1 MIKKSLCLLIVTVLA
16 CSGCATGRKA
26 EGPAAAKEEK
36 LNTPPA
42 DGSGTEQ
49 SSREKKDSE
58 VAVNPAVPVPD
69 FVPVSEELS
78 PLKTRIVSISARST
92 PLKDVLFV
100 VAEATGLNVV
110 MDAGVNPELPVTL
123 TLKNVSAEDALNM
136 VSSSAGY
143 FYSIKGNV
151 LTVKALETRM
161 FEFGQPSVIQDYA
174 VNVGGD
180 ILGGSSGTT
189 GGSSGIKGNVSQSV
203 QSDKDATKLWDSIE
217 KTIGNLVGAT
227 VSSSAPST
235 SATSATS
242 ATAGQDASAKAEQPS
257 INVNRM
263 TGTIV
268 VTAAKKD
275 LEKVEDYLTRLKKI
289 LGRQVII
296 EARVVEVQ
304 LSDGLK
310 YGIDWT
316 SINALNVAGTTSIG
330 TSNFTNVLDKSLP
343 SFNIGV
349 TRNNFNAVLT
359 ALNQQGNIKTL
370 SNPRVNIMNGQ
381 TALLSVGRN
390 TNFISKVETT
400 TTPGSSGTAAT
411 TTFSVTTQNVLS
423 GVMIGMAPIVNENGE
438 ISMAITPIISD
449 LVKLEDRTV
458 GTVGQ
463 NTIQIS
469 LPTVDLR
476 ELNTTV
482 KIKDG
487 EMVIIGGLIQNR
499 DRTQDNQVPFLGRIP
514 IVGYLFK
521 SREMINEK
529 TELVIMLKPTVVV
542 F

>member
-1 MIKKSLCLLIVTVLA
+1 M
-16 CSGCATGRKA
+16 
-26 EGPAAAKEEK
+26 
-36 LNTPPA
+36 
-42 DGSGTEQ
+42 
-49 SSREKKDSE
+49 
-58 VAVNPAVPVPD
+58 
-69 FVPVSEELS
+69 
-78 PLKTRIVSISARST
+78 
-92 PLKDVLFV
+92 
-100 VAEATGLNVV
+100 
-110 MDAGVNPELPVTL
+110 
-123 TLKNVSAEDALNM
+123 
-136 VSSSAGY
+136 
-143 FYSIKGNV
+143 
-151 LTVKALETRM
+151 
-161 FEFGQPSVIQDYA
+161 
-174 VNVGGD
+174 
-180 ILGGSSGTT
+180 
-189 GGSSGIKGNVSQSV
+189 
-203 QSDKDATKLWDSIE
+203 
-217 KTIGNLVGAT
+217 
-227 VSSSAPST
+227 
-235 SATSATS
+235 
-242 ATAGQDASAKAEQPS
+242 
-257 INVNRM
+257 
-263 TGTIV
+263 
-268 VTAAKKD
+268 
-275 LEKVEDYLTRLKKI
+275 
-289 LGRQVII
+289 II

-316 SINALNVAGTTSIG
+316 SINALNVAGTTSVG

-499 DRTQDNQVPFLGRIP
+499 DRTQDNQGPVSGTDTNSWISLQKQGGDQGEDRAC
-514 IVGYLFK
+514 
-521 SREMINEK
+521 NNA
-529 TELVIMLKPTVVV
+529 
-542 F
+542 

>member
-1 MIKKSLCLLIVTVLA
+1 MIKRRWCLLIPIVLA
-16 CSGCATGRKA
+16 CSACATSRKA
-26 EGPAAAKEEK
+26 EGPTAAKEEK
-36 LNTPPA
+36 LNTSA

-49 SSREKKDSE
+49 SGSEKVAGE
-58 VAVNPAVPVPD
+58 VAVNPALSVPE
-69 FVPVSEELS
+69 FVPLSEDLS

-100 VAEATGLNVV
+100 VSEATRLNVI

-123 TLKNVSAEDALNM
+123 VLNNVSAEDALNM

-151 LTVKALETRM
+151 LTVKALDTMM

-189 GGSSGIKGNVSQSV
+189 GGTSGIKGNVSQSV

-217 KTIGNLVGAT
+217 KTIGSLVGAT
-227 VSSSAPST
+227 VSSST
-235 SATSATS
+235 SASSAPGLQ
-242 ATAGQDASAKAEQPS
+242 AASAKAEQPH

-316 SINALNVAGTTSIG
+316 SINALNVAGTTSVG

-359 ALNQQGNIKTL
+359 ALNQQGEHKDPFQPKGKYNEW
-370 SNPRVNIMNGQ
+370 SDGP
-381 TALLSVGRN
+381 
-390 TNFISKVETT
+390 VECW
-400 TTPGSSGTAAT
+400 P
-411 TTFSVTTQNVLS
+411 Q
-423 GVMIGMAPIVNENGE
+423 
-438 ISMAITPIISD
+438 
-449 LVKLEDRTV
+449 
-458 GTVGQ
+458 
-463 NTIQIS
+463 
-469 LPTVDLR
+469 
-476 ELNTTV
+476 
-482 KIKDG
+482 
-487 EMVIIGGLIQNR
+487 
-499 DRTQDNQVPFLGRIP
+499 
-514 IVGYLFK
+514 Y
-521 SREMINEK
+521 
-529 TELVIMLKPTVVV
+529 
-542 F
+542 

>member
-1 MIKKSLCLLIVTVLA
+1 MIKRSLCLLILIVLA
-16 CSGCATGRKA
+16 CSACATGRKA

-49 SSREKKDSE
+49 SGREERAGE
-58 VAVNPAVPVPD
+58 VAVNPAVPVPE
-69 FVPVSEELS
+69 FVPVSEDLS
-78 PLKTRIVSISARST
+78 PLKTRIVSVSARST
-92 PLKDVLFV
+92 PLKDILFV

-143 FYSIKGNV
+143 FYSVKGNV

-180 ILGGSSGTT
+180 ILGGSSGST
-189 GGSSGIKGNVSQSV
+189 GGGSGIKGSVSQSV

-227 VSSSAPST
+227 VSSSSSASASSAP
-235 SATSATS
+235 
-242 ATAGQDASAKAEQPS
+242 AGQDASAKSEQPS

>member
-1 MIKKSLCLLIVTVLA
+1 MIKRSLCLLILAVLA
-16 CSGCATGRKA
+16 CSACATGRKA
-26 EGPAAAKEEK
+26 EGPASAKEEK
-36 LNTPPA
+36 PDTPTV
-42 DGSGTEQ
+42 DGEQ
-49 SSREKKDSE
+49 SGRDKGAGE
-58 VAVNPAVPVPD
+58 VAVTPALPVPE
-69 FVPVSEELS
+69 FVPVSEDLS
-78 PLKTRIVSISARST
+78 PLKTKIVSISARST
-92 PLKDVLFV
+92 PLKDVLYV
-100 VAEATGLNVV
+100 VAESTGLNVV
-110 MDAGVNPELPVTL
+110 MDAGVNPEFPVTL
-123 TLKNVSAEDALNM
+123 TLKNVSAEDALLM

-143 FYSIKGNV
+143 FYSIRGNV

-180 ILGGSSGTT
+180 ILGGASGSS

-217 KTIGNLVGAT
+217 KTIGNLIGAT
-227 VSSSAPST
+227 VSSSASST
-235 SATSATS
+235 SASPAST
-242 ATAGQDASAKAEQPS
+242 GQDASAKAEQPN

-275 LEKVEDYLTRLKKI
+275 LEKVEVYLTRLKKI

-316 SINALNVAGTTSIG
+316 SINALNVAGTTSVG
-330 TSNFTNVLDKSLP
+330 TSNFTNVVDKSLP
-343 SFNIGV
+343 AFNIGV

-400 TTPGSSGTAAT
+400 TTPGSTGTAAT
-411 TTFSVTTQNVLS
+411 TTFSVTTQNILS

-521 SREMINEK
+521 SREMIKEK

>member
-1 MIKKSLCLLIVTVLA
+1 MIKRNLCLLIMIILA
-16 CSGCATGRKA
+16 CSACATGRKA
-26 EGPAAAKEEK
+26 EGPAVAKDEK

-49 SSREKKDSE
+49 SGRENDE
-58 VAVNPAVPVPD
+58 VAVNPALPVPE
-69 FVPVSEELS
+69 FVPVSEDLS

-100 VAEATGLNVV
+100 VSEATGLNLV
-110 MDAGVNPELPVTL
+110 MDAGVDPELPVTL
-123 TLKNVSAEDALNM
+123 VLKNVSAEEALNI
-136 VSSSAGY
+136 VSSSADY

-151 LTVKALETRM
+151 LTVKALETKM
-161 FEFGQPSVIQDYA
+161 FEFGQPSVIQDYS

-189 GGSSGIKGNVSQSV
+189 GGTSGIKGNVSQSV

-217 KTIGNLVGAT
+217 KTIGSLVGAT
-227 VSSSAPST
+227 VSTSTSASSAP
-235 SATSATS
+235 AVQA
-242 ATAGQDASAKAEQPS
+242 ASAKAGQPN

-316 SINALNVAGTTSIG
+316 SINALNVAGTTSVG

-514 IVGYLFK
+514 ILGYLFK
-521 SREMINEK
+521 SREMVKEK